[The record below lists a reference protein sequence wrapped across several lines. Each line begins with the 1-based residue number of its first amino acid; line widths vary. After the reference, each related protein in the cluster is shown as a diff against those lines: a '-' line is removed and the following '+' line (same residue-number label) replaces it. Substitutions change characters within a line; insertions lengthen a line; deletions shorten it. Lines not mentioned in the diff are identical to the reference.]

1 MIKTALSRPRLVML
15 VMVMLCL
22 SGLAS
27 FNNMAR
33 QEDPQFPSRNGLITV
48 LYPGATAETLER
60 LILEP
65 LEDEISQVEEVDEYN
80 AVVRTGVALLNIG
93 LNENIYDT
101 DPAWERVRQAMDRA
115 RLDFPDGVREMSLDD
130 RLTGLPAVVLAVA
143 GDPSVVR
150 MTEAAESIK
159 RALAG
164 MPGLSRI
171 EIEGD
176 ADEQIT
182 IALNDSE
189 LARLKL
195 TPGTIA
201 NILSQR
207 NRVSPGGFIVV
218 DHKRI
223 ALIGNTEFTNI
234 EELAATQIPL
244 PTADSV
250 PLSAFASVR
259 RTAAEPEQP
268 AVWMDGER
276 VVALNI
282 YTRSN
287 QVDAIKF
294 GEDVRA
300 RVSDIAPEFAPLEIK
315 ELFFQPDQVRSRLFE
330 LQINLL
336 EGALIITAVVLLGMG
351 WRMGVLVATML
362 PIVSLISLSI
372 YDQGG
377 GVLHQIAVI
386 GLVISLGILIDN
398 AIVMV
403 ENIQDRLNQGQLPRE
418 AMIAAAKEMAGPL
431 GSSTATTLAAF
442 TPLLL
447 STGGTAD
454 FTRGIPVM
462 IMLTLSVSYLLAIT
476 LAPLLASW
484 FLKPSPARRDIWFEN
499 IGRSLAVASKRY
511 PYLIIIGGITIVALS
526 AMCIRMLNVQFFPN
540 ADRPQVVIEMFL
552 PEGTDQRYT
561 HDISA
566 SFEQLVR
573 QQDNVLSVHRFVGA
587 TGPGFYYNL
596 PNSERAPNRARLVVN
611 MGALQDTGALIE
623 WARDYAAQQL
633 PEVDI
638 IAGTL
643 AQGPPR
649 AAPVEVR
656 LMHADDRTRLAA
668 TEQIFRM
675 IKNMPGAVDVRHDMD
690 TGTPVLNVI
699 VDDASAQR
707 YGLSRA
713 DVADTLFARSFGIP
727 VEHYR
732 QEREPLPI
740 VLRSS
745 GGPQTELSDILSSY
759 IYNSRGDAI
768 PLSLIA
774 HVEADWQAAGIQHQ
788 NGQRVYSVTAGLAE
802 GYSFSQILD
811 QLNLMLAQEPLPEGT
826 GMELGGDLES
836 SGEAN
841 QAILRTAPIGILLL
855 LFFLL
860 LQFNSFRRVG
870 IILLT
875 VPLAAGGIFPGL
887 VLSGSPFGFQ
897 PLLGII
903 ALVGIVVNN
912 AIVLLDLIDT
922 RQKAG
927 MDINTA
933 VDEAVTRRTRPIL
946 LTTATTVAG
955 LLPLAFSASTLWPPM
970 AWAIISGLLAST
982 IQTLL
987 VVPAVCRLSL
997 KPEQQPQA
1005 TSVNNPQHASHL

>member
-1 MIKTALSRPRLVML
+1 MIEQILSRPRLIML
-15 VMVMLCL
+15 VMVMLCI

-48 LYPGATAETLER
+48 LYPGATAEALER

-80 AVVRTGVALLNIG
+80 AVARTGVALLSIG
-93 LNENIYDT
+93 LNDDIYDT

-115 RLDFPDGVREMSLDD
+115 RLEFPAGVQEMSLDD

-143 GDPSVVR
+143 GDPSIVR
-150 MTEAAESIK
+150 LTEAAESIK

-164 MPGLSRI
+164 IPGLSRV
-171 EIEGD
+171 ELEGD
-176 ADEQIT
+176 VDEQIT
-182 IALNDSE
+182 IAVDGTE
-189 LARLKL
+189 LARLQL
-195 TPGTIA
+195 TPATIA
-201 NILSQR
+201 NVLTQR

-218 DHKRI
+218 DHQRI
-223 ALIGNTEFTNI
+223 ALIGNTEFSDVA
-234 EELAATQIPL
+234 ELSATPIPL
-244 PTADSV
+244 PDGNTV
-250 PLSAFASVR
+250 PLSSFASIWR
-259 RTAAEPEQP
+259 SAAEPEQP

-282 YTRSN
+282 YSRNN
-287 QVDAIKF
+287 QVDAIRF

-300 RVSDIAPEFAPLEIK
+300 RVQEIANDYAPLEIR
-315 ELFFQPDQVRSRLFE
+315 ELFFQPDQVRDRLFD
-330 LQINLL
+330 LQMNLL
-336 EGALIITAVVLLGMG
+336 EGIIIITVVVLLGMG
-351 WRMGVLVATML
+351 WRMGVLVAAML

-377 GVLHQIAVI
+377 GVLHPIAVI
-386 GLVISLGILIDN
+386 GMVISLGILIDN

-403 ENIQDRLNQGQLPRE
+403 ENIQNRLNQGHTARD
-418 AMIAAAKEMAGPL
+418 AMIEGVREMVRPL
-431 GSSTATTLAAF
+431 GTSTATTLAAF
-442 TPLLL
+442 LPLLL

-462 IMLTLSVSYLLAIT
+462 IMLTLSVSYVLAVT
-476 LAPLLASW
+476 VAPVLAAF
-484 FLKPSPARRDIWFEN
+484 FLKPAPARRDYWFEAL
-499 IGRSLAVASKRY
+499 GRTLATISHRFPK
-511 PYLIIIGGITIVALS
+511 LIIAGGLMIVVLSSLSIGL
-526 AMCIRMLNVQFFPN
+526 LNFQFFPN
-540 ADRPQVVIEMFL
+540 ADRPQVVVEMFL
-552 PEGTDQRYT
+552 PEGTDQT
-561 HDISA
+561 HTNTMA
-566 SFEQLVR
+566 AGFEQLIR
-573 QQDNVLSVHRFVGA
+573 QQPHVVSVHRFVGA

-611 MGALQDTGALIE
+611 MESLEDTGPFIS
-623 WARDYAAQQL
+623 WARDYAARQL

-638 IAGTL
+638 VAGTL

-649 AAPVEVR
+649 VAPVEVR
-656 LMHADDRTRLAA
+656 LMHSDDRMRMAA

-675 IKNMPGAVDVRHDMD
+675 IKNIPGAVDVRHDMD
-690 TGTPVLNVI
+690 TGTPVLNVV

-707 YGLSRA
+707 YGLSRS

-727 VEHYR
+727 AEQYR
-732 QEREPLPI
+732 QEREPISI
-740 VLRSS
+740 VLRS
-745 GGPQTELSDILSSY
+745 TEGIHSAMTDVLSSY
-759 IYNSRGDAI
+759 IYNNRGDAI

-774 HVEADWQAAGIQHQ
+774 RVQPDWQVAGIQHKK
-788 NGQRVYSVTAGLAE
+788 GQRLYSVTAGLAE

-811 QLNLMLAQEPLPEGT
+811 ELNVMLEQQPLPPGT
-826 GMELGGDLES
+826 RMELGGDLES

-841 QAILRTAPIGILLL
+841 QAILRTAPIGMLVL

-860 LQFNSFRRVG
+860 LEFNSFRRVG

-875 VPLAAGGIFPGL
+875 VPLAAAGIFPGL
-887 VLSGSPFGFQ
+887 VLSNSPFGFQ

-912 AIVLLDLIDT
+912 AIVLLDLIDSHL
-922 RQKAG
+922 KAG
-927 MDINTA
+927 VDINTA
-933 VDEAVTRRTRPIL
+933 VNDAVIRRTRPIL

-955 LLPLAFSASTLWPPM
+955 LLPLAFSSSTLWPPM

-982 IQTLL
+982 VQTLL
-987 VVPAVCRLSL
+987 VVPAVCRLTL
-997 KPEQQPQA
+997 KNNQRLQMEAA
-1005 TSVNNPQHASHL
+1005 TA